1 MCHSKE
7 RSAAMAQDSLRR
19 RKRERR
25 VRAALATTGGPRRI
39 SAAAEFAD
47 FLSDVRRGVVQG
59 VRATSRQAPTCF
71 PSSPDM
77 LPVQP
82 RHASC
87 QAPTCFLS
95 RNPAS
100 GILRYRRVLCHVRAL
115 HLAGYASRHASCRET
130 QLLASPISTCSMSC
144 SRSSSGWVRA
154 VAAPSQMALR
164 RQA

>member
-1 MCHSKE
+1 
-7 RSAAMAQDSLRR
+7 MAQDSLRR

-25 VRAALATTGGPRRI
+25 VRAALATTGGPCRI

-77 LPVQP
+77 LPVKP
-82 RHASC
+82 
-87 QAPTCFLS
+87 
-95 RNPAS
+95 
-100 GILRYRRVLCHVRAL
+100 RRV
-115 HLAGYASRHASCRET
+115 SCRET
-130 QLLASPISTCSMSC
+130 QLLAFSNIDVFYVMFVLFIWLDTRPDMHPVEKPSSWHSPISTCSMSC

-154 VAAPSQMALR
+154 VAAPSQMAFR